1 VNIYWKDRRLLQDLH
16 RKQEAVIRVAE
27 EESGSEIIGRGVRE
41 GCSLSPLLFFIY
53 AQTMMIEEMENMD
66 EGIVVGGQLIS
77 DVRFAD
83 DQGMVASTEGR
94 LQRLMNKLNDTAK
107 KYNMKIN
114 IQKTKVM
121 VVTRDG

>member
-1 VNIYWKDRRLLQDLH
+1 MII
-16 RKQEAVIRVAE
+16 EAI
-27 EESGSEIIGRGVRE
+27 
-41 GCSLSPLLFFIY
+41 
-53 AQTMMIEEMENMD
+53 ENMD

-121 VVTRDG
+121 VVTRDGGGKVNIIIDG